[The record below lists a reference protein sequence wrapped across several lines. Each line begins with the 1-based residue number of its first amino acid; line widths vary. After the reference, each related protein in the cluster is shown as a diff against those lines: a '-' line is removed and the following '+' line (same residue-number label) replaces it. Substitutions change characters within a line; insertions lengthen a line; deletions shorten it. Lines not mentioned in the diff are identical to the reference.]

1 MKLIVNQRTLGPY
14 SEIVQPLMRQL
25 NSWLHYNYIQQY
37 NNMTG
42 NLVYSSLYEVAARL
56 EEGTAVVGGIS
67 AQVRSPVL
75 AVTSD
80 DVSQLFCSFLSS
92 HIR

>member
-1 MKLIVNQRTLGPY
+1 MLLLY
-14 SEIVQPLMRQL
+14 
-25 NSWLHYNYIQQY
+25 YN
-37 NNMTG
+37 TA
-42 NLVYSSLYEVAARL
+42 NLVYSSLNEVAARL
-56 EEGTAVVGGIS
+56 EEGAAVVGGVG

-75 AVTSD
+75 ALTSD